1 MSATVAELKKKYQQ
15 RRREQSQSEPQT
27 TQQTTQVVDRGI
39 RGTLIDDHFFLLLA
53 RFGLPLLLIVLL
65 GIGYLG
71 LERIT
76 GREILTP
83 IRIWGLAIAM
93 YAYMCWVKL
102 KLDTS
107 GWIAVASVSIS
118 TAGYLWQAIDAWVG
132 KR

>member
-15 RRREQSQSEPQT
+15 RRQGQTQAEPQS
-27 TQQTTQVVDRGI
+27 TQVVDRGI
-39 RGTLIDDHFFLLLA
+39 KGTLIDDYFFLFLA

-71 LERIT
+71 IERIV

-93 YAYMCWVKL
+93 YVYMCWVKL

-107 GWIAVASVSIS
+107 GWIAVVSVSIS
-118 TAGYLWQAIDAWVG
+118 TAGYLWQAMDAWVG

>member
-15 RRREQSQSEPQT
+15 RRQQQSQSEPQT

-39 RGTLIDDHFFLLLA
+39 RGTLIDDYFFLLLA

-71 LERIT
+71 LERIL

-107 GWIAVASVSIS
+107 GWIAVVSVSIS

>member
-15 RRREQSQSEPQT
+15 RRQEKSQSEPQT
-27 TQQTTQVVDRGI
+27 TEVVDRGI
-39 RGTLIDDHFFLLLA
+39 RGTLIDDYFFLFLA

-76 GREILTP
+76 GKEILTP

-102 KLDTS
+102 KLNTS
-107 GWIAVASVSIS
+107 GWIAVVSVSIS
-118 TAGYLWQAIDAWVG
+118 TAGYLWQAIEAWVG

>member
-15 RRREQSQSEPQT
+15 RRQEKTQSEPRT
-27 TQQTTQVVDRGI
+27 TEVVDRGI
-39 RGTLIDDHFFLLLA
+39 KGTLIDDYFFLFLA
-53 RFGLPLLLIVLL
+53 RYGLPLLLIVIL

-76 GREILTP
+76 GKEVLTS

-107 GWIAVASVSIS
+107 GWIAVVSVSIS

>member
-15 RRREQSQSEPQT
+15 RRQEQAQAEPQS
-27 TQQTTQVVDRGI
+27 TQVVDRGI
-39 RGTLIDDHFFLLLA
+39 QGTFIDDYFFLFLA

-71 LERIT
+71 IERII

-83 IRIWGLAIAM
+83 LRIWGLAIAM

-107 GWIAVASVSIS
+107 GWIAVVSVSIS

>member
-1 MSATVAELKKKYQQ
+1 MPATVDELKKKYQQ
-15 RRREQSQSEPQT
+15 RRQEQAQAESQP
-27 TQQTTQVVDRGI
+27 TQVVDRGI
-39 RGTLIDDHFFLLLA
+39 KGTLIDDYFFLFLA
-53 RFGLPLLLIVLL
+53 RYGLPLLLIVLL

-71 LERIT
+71 IERII
-76 GREILTP
+76 GREVLTP

-107 GWIAVASVSIS
+107 GWIAVVSVSIS